1 MPRWT
6 HIESM
11 NFLKLI
17 LVPWL
22 LVVMLGCQ
30 VDDGRPLKVATNL
43 WPGYEPLYL
52 AQYLGVFGKN
62 VEIIQLSSATEVM
75 RAMAHGNLDVA
86 ALTLDEA
93 ISLMAQGLELEL
105 VLVMDYS
112 RGGDAVVTLNNEV
125 KSLDGLRV
133 GVENTALGAIVLSE
147 ALRQQRLGAGD
158 IEVVNVSP
166 DDHEKALKDGE
177 VDAVVTFEPRL
188 TRLLAMGGKVLFD
201 TRQAPELVVD
211 ILVARKESLVS
222 RPRQLKHL
230 VEGYFEA
237 RRYMESHHSESQVFF
252 SKRLKLEKSQLQ
264 QAFQGLYLPTLEDN
278 KNWFSGQPSPYQ
290 NSFMRVLEVMQIHNL
305 VKGSPQAENP
315 PPWLLEVSG

>member
-1 MPRWT
+1 
-6 HIESM
+6 M

-112 RGGDAVVTLNNEV
+112 RGGDAVVTLNSELD
-125 KSLDGLRV
+125 SLAGLRV
-133 GVENTALGAIVLSE
+133 GVENTALGAIVLTE
-147 ALRQQRLGAGD
+147 ALRQQRLEAGD
-158 IEVVNVSP
+158 IEVVTVSP
-166 DDHEKALKDGE
+166 DDHERALKEGV

-188 TRLLAMGGKVLFD
+188 TRILAMGGKALFD
-201 TRQAPELVVD
+201 TRQAPDLVVD
-211 ILVARKESLVS
+211 VLVVRKESLLS
-222 RPRQLKHL
+222 RQRELKHL

-237 RRYMESHHSESQVFF
+237 RKYMESHHGESEVFF
-252 SKRLKLEKSQLQ
+252 SKRLKLEKDQLE
-264 QAFQGLYLPTLEDN
+264 QAFQGLYLPSLQDN

-290 NSFMRVLEVMQIHNL
+290 NAFQRVLEVMQKHDL
-305 VKGSPQAENP
+305 VKGSPQAKNP
-315 PPWLLEVSG
+315 PLWLLEVSG